1 MKLASLKAGG
11 RDGTLVVVSRDLRR
25 VAAVPHIAA
34 TLQRALENWTECAPL
49 LARAYE
55 DLNAGLTA
63 DASDF
68 DAAVVAAPLPRAYQW
83 LDGSAYLH
91 HAELLRRMRN
101 VEMPQSLYRDPLMYQ
116 GGSDSFAAPL
126 DPIIAADEAWGIDFE
141 AEVAVIVDDVP
152 MGIGRDDARSHIKLV
167 MIANDVS
174 LRNLLVE
181 EIKKGLGFVQSKPAT
196 AFSPVAV
203 TPEELGSAWDGDKVS
218 LPLVSRVNE
227 RTIGHPNAGR
237 DMYFDFPS
245 LIVHAAATRDLEAGT
260 VIGAGTVSN
269 RDRTTGS
276 SCLAEVRM
284 LETLSSGAVT
294 TEYLRHGDR
303 VRIEM
308 LNDRGDSVFGVIDQL
323 VRAHN

>member
-126 DPIIAADEAWGIDFE
+126 DPRLMKRGESTSR
-141 AEVAVIVDDVP
+141 P
-152 MGIGRDDARSHIKLV
+152 KL
-167 MIANDVS
+167 
-174 LRNLLVE
+174 
-181 EIKKGLGFVQSKPAT
+181 Q
-196 AFSPVAV
+196 
-203 TPEELGSAWDGDKVS
+203 
-218 LPLVSRVNE
+218 
-227 RTIGHPNAGR
+227 
-237 DMYFDFPS
+237 
-245 LIVHAAATRDLEAGT
+245 
-260 VIGAGTVSN
+260 
-269 RDRTTGS
+269 
-276 SCLAEVRM
+276 
-284 LETLSSGAVT
+284 
-294 TEYLRHGDR
+294 
-303 VRIEM
+303 
-308 LNDRGDSVFGVIDQL
+308 
-323 VRAHN
+323 